1 MKDISFLINIRTATL
16 REIQDLSPDQLNE
29 IPSGFNNHIIWNAAH
44 LVASEQRMLYSRS
57 GQTPLVSSEFFD
69 KYQKGT
75 RPDGYVNEEEI
86 EKIKKLLIYSI
97 EKFEKDYKN
106 NLFTSYD
113 SWTTSYGNSI
123 SDLDDAITFLP
134 FHEGLH
140 LGCIKALK
148 KLVK

>member
-1 MKDISFLINIRTATL
+1 MKNISFLINIRTTTL

-29 IPSGFNNHIIWNAAH
+29 IPSGFNNNIIWNAGH
-44 LVASEQRMLYSRS
+44 LVASEQRMLYLRS
-57 GQTPLVSSEFFD
+57 GQTPLVSSEYFD

-75 RPDGYVNEEEI
+75 RPDGYIDVKEI
-86 EKIKKLLIYSI
+86 EEIKKLLSYSV
-97 EKFEKDYKN
+97 EKFEKDYKS

-113 SWTTSYGNSI
+113 SWTTSYGNTI
-123 SDLDDAITFLP
+123 SSLDDAITFLP